1 MHEWSEW
8 VSPSDLAD
16 RLDAYFLIRNTTSV
30 KKTVNSKENS
40 SKPYAPKRNSYDSRF
55 DKTNQAGPTSSFNR
69 GDKLKT
75 DDRSDR
81 PSVSCYG
88 CGKPGVTKP
97 RCPNCKPAV
106 NKDSATFGNISLHSC
121 SLTPNQSAVLKL
133 AVNGIWGTAC
143 ADSGASHSIAGEPLY
158 LLLQKE
164 GANFQKT
171 QITMSLA
178 DGHKSEVE
186 VYTTSVVIRLEERV
200 IRTQLIIL
208 PYAKGNRTLLGMDF
222 LQKAGIVLNLRHRN
236 WFFSDSPHR
245 TYDFVKEA
253 IIQEVQSRPNLEEN
267 TCLLRDDEGKCLTLD
282 QKNELGTLLKKKSR
296 RERRALR
303 EKKLAGRKITS
314 PPSYAARDSPT
325 YTPMRHSTS
334 KSRSRSPEPG
344 KVMFIT
350 SFGGEGSEGE
360 QLTKSGSKISCIN
373 SKLGKNLKVK
383 DSLGNVIGPQ
393 LPSKNGDEEKYNK
406 MSRNSSYSDSS
417 RSSYRS
423 KHKHDKS
430 HRQYSRHR
438 SKHSSRSSSD
448 RSVTPRKS
456 SSYDRKK
463 SRRSSRSRSRSCS
476 VSKSRS
482 RSRSRHKS
490 RHEKSRS
497 PSRSRSKSTTKVND
511 KKSDSPQL
519 PPPPVKSYY
528 RHSLSR
534 SNSEISEESEEEDE
548 EEKSP
553 VRNPQLPNVAS
564 NSRSQPLLGKAAPAT
579 KAKLTPQERLKRK
592 MQLALKKQYK
602 ADKQAQMEKTEK
614 QLQERQDRAEELRE
628 MAIKLRQRERER
640 RHKMRGYDYD
650 SDSDSAWSKNPDYNP
665 HLSESIYSL
674 KRNDPPS
681 TRSNSS
687 YSSQEC
693 SPPPATSSISRHRS
707 RSKTPPRSSRRSPG
721 GERRRSPYRRRSPIK
736 HSPKRSPQRN
746 YRKSPMHSSRNPSS
760 TMRRYSPQRS
770 SPRRHSPARN
780 QSRRYSPSR
789 SDSRRYSPSRNDSH
803 RYSSRQYRQGNH
815 SPSRRSRSPASKSYG
830 TRPLVDY

>member
-1 MHEWSEW
+1 MWHEARKQEKKIRGMM
-8 VSPSDLAD
+8 VDYKRRAERRREYYEKIKQDPAQFLQVHGRPAKIHLDPAVAIAADSPATMMPWQGHVDN
-16 RLDAYFLIRNTTSV
+16 LI
-30 KKTVNSKENS
+30 
-40 SKPYAPKRNSYDSRF
+40 DRF
-55 DKTNQAGPTSSFNR
+55 DVRAHLDIIPEYNPSKNDDVVSEDRQACYERYRTLVQNDFLGVNEDKFLNQIYIEERFGIFKPDDEKKKPT
-69 GDKLKT
+69 DKKAAIGYVYEDST
-75 DDRSDR
+75 ESPPHQSNTPKDGEEDDEENEEDKEEDLSDIDLD
-81 PSVSCYG
+81 
-88 CGKPGVTKP
+88 VTVD
-97 RCPNCKPAV
+97 V
-106 NKDSATFGNISLHSC
+106 NM
-121 SLTPNQSAVLKL
+121 LTPAQCAEMNAHSLKYGMVDDDFITYLHHDKDEAEQLKL
-133 AVNGIWGTAC
+133 AREIEEEKAMY
-143 ADSGASHSIAGEPLY
+143 SG
-158 LLLQKE
+158 
-164 GANFQKT
+164 
-171 QITMSLA
+171 
-178 DGHKSEVE
+178 
-186 VYTTSVVIRLEERV
+186 R
-200 IRTQLIIL
+200 
-208 PYAKGNRTLLGMDF
+208 
-222 LQKAGIVLNLRHRN
+222 
-236 WFFSDSPHR
+236 
-245 TYDFVKEA
+245 
-253 IIQEVQSRPNLEEN
+253 
-267 TCLLRDDEGKCLTLD
+267 
-282 QKNELGTLLKKKSR
+282 KSR

-334 KSRSRSPEPG
+334 KSRSRSPDPG

-350 SFGGEGSEGE
+350 SFGGEGPEGE

-393 LPSKNGDEEKYNK
+393 LPSKNGDEEKYNR

-423 KHKHDKS
+423 KNKHDRS

-463 SRRSSRSRSRSCS
+463 SRRSSRSQSRSYS

-490 RHEKSRS
+490 RRAKSRS

-528 RHSLSR
+528 RHSLSK

-548 EEKSP
+548 EKSP
-553 VRNPQLPNVAS
+553 VRNPQLPNVTS

-579 KAKLTPQERLKRK
+579 KTKLTPQERLKRK

-650 SDSDSAWSKNPDYNP
+650 SDSDSAWSKNPDYNLHP
-665 HLSESIYSL
+665 SESIYFL
-674 KRNDPPS
+674 KKNDPPS

-687 YSSQEC
+687 YSSQER
-693 SPPPATSSISRHRS
+693 SPPPAMSSISRHRS
-707 RSKTPPRSSRRSPG
+707 RSKTRRSPG
-721 GERRRSPYRRRSPIK
+721 GERRRSPYRRRSPVK

-746 YRKSPMHSSRNPSS
+746 YRKSPMYSSRNPSS
-760 TMRRYSPQRS
+760 SMRRYSPQRS